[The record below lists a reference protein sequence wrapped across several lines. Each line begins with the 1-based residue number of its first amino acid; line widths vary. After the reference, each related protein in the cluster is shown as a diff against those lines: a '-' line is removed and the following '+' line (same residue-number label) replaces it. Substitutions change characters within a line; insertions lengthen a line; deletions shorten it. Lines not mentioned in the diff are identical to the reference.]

1 MSETPTTNKSSRKP
15 RKVRKVRELPARR
28 PRGEAPPAG
37 PKKADLGERTEAH
50 LRRTP
55 RYGLF
60 IFLGVAI
67 ALIITAISVY
77 TRPLA
82 PRANYGTIFIY
93 ASVFATVFGGAVG
106 AVVALALDAWL
117 LRSHKAS
124 VAQKREPTSK

>member
-1 MSETPTTNKSSRKP
+1 MSETPTTNRPSPKP

-37 PKKADLGERTEAH
+37 PKKGDLGERSDAH

-55 RYGLF
+55 RYGMF
-60 IFLGVAI
+60 IFLGIAI

-77 TRPLA
+77 SRPLS

-93 ASVFATVFGGAVG
+93 ASVFAVIFGGALG
-106 AVVALALDAWL
+106 AGIALALDAWL
-117 LRSHKAS
+117 LRSHKTA
-124 VAQKREPTSK
+124 VQQDNNPTSS